1 MSNSFDWLSSLR
13 LDSNY
18 QSELMLKE
26 TLLFGVPLYKLF
38 TKNSLILSNDSAV
51 IREVQ
56 VKEVNGVLNR
66 AFVNTDFPFKF
77 QLNLENLPSY
87 QYLTGLIV
95 PYDEYVDLSKI
106 QVIELVGSPD
116 QIRIDV
122 NLKDRTSNAL
132 YVLTKDFWKF
142 LFGLKM
148 I

>member
-1 MSNSFDWLSSLR
+1 M
-13 LDSNY
+13 
-18 QSELMLKE
+18 
-26 TLLFGVPLYKLF
+26 YKLF

-77 QLNLENLPSY
+77 QLSLENLPSY